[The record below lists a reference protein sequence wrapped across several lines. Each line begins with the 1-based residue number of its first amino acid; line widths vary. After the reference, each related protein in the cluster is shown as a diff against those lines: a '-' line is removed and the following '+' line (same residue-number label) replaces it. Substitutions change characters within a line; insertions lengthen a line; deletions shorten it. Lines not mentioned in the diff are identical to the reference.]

1 MTLIVSFD
9 DGALEMIHGLHRMEF
24 KREYETLTSGGT
36 LQVENCSRNDKQ
48 RLLENISARYV
59 SCL

>member
-36 LQVENCSRNDKQ
+36 LQAENCSRNDKQ
-48 RLLENISARYV
+48 RLLENISAR
-59 SCL
+59 